1 MRAGGGRA
9 ALWVTLALGLACRSR
24 TAEPAPDAGAA
35 RAPVTQETLPACE
48 VLLPA
53 DVREA
58 MLPGFTMKQERTCP
72 TCGPLC
78 IFRSA
83 SEKDVTVSV
92 TWDCRPHYA
101 QADPH
106 ALLAPSLQTGG
117 EEIPALGRAAARRS
131 PAQGMLQV
139 MTWDDDTPC
148 ALVVTWLG
156 GEPEQALDV
165 ARAAL
170 TATRPDVLQLGA
182 PAAPTPPPD
191 AGTP

>member
-9 ALWVTLALGLACRSR
+9 ALLVTLALGLACRSR
-24 TAEPAPDAGAA
+24 TAEPETDAGSA
-35 RAPVTQETLPACE
+35 RAPVAQATLPSCE

-53 DVREA
+53 DVREG

-78 IFRSA
+78 TFRSA

-92 TWDCRPHYA
+92 TWDCQPHYT

-106 ALLAPSLQTGG
+106 ALLAPSLQAGG

-139 MTWDDDTPC
+139 MAWDDDTPC
-148 ALVVTWLG
+148 ALIVTWLG

-165 ARAAL
+165 ARLAL
-170 TATRPDVLQLGA
+170 TATRPELLH
-182 PAAPTPPPD
+182 PAAPAPPD